1 MQKPLLYIGGDRFV
15 AFKNH
20 NGIPALFAAVKL
32 HCGDVYLPL
41 HQRSCNCRNVPG
53 NVLIVNDKR
62 VVLAVEVRFDSVNI
76 TYVNTSAPMLSATI
90 SSILPV
96 LPLSFICA
104 VLGGRFLSLYLK

>member
-76 TYVNTSAPMLSATI
+76 TYVNTSAAYAFGNDIKYSAGFARKFY
-90 SSILPV
+90 LRRV
-96 LPLSFICA
+96 GVGVFYLFI
-104 VLGGRFLSLYLK
+104 